1 MHNVQNIL
9 LRILAIKQGFNC
21 IKQLLNLKKDLEDNS
36 IEDSSTMFDYY
47 YLLGR
52 AHEKSKNSNEALEAL
67 YKARSISVINN
78 VVIIT
83 CLQ

>member
-1 MHNVQNIL
+1 MHNLQDIL
-9 LRILAIKQGFNC
+9 LRILVIKQDFNC
-21 IKQLLNLKKDLEDNS
+21 IKQLLNLKSALENNFTK
-36 IEDSSTMFDYY
+36 DSSTMFDYY

-52 AHEKSKNSNEALEAL
+52 AYDKSKNNNKALEAL
-67 YKARSISVINN
+67 YKARNIPVINN